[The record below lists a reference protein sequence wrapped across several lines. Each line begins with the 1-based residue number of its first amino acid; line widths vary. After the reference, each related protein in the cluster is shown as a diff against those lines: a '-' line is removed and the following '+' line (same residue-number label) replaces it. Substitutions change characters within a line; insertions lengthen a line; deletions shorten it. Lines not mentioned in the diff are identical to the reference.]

1 MALPADSGGKSASP
15 IAGSVFPVSA
25 AEELLSSLAGV
36 MSSRIVTSGNGQL
49 EAIHVLTSAE
59 VPPKQTVRN
68 VESALMAHF
77 GMKIDHRKISVATT
91 VEQGK
96 SWKVGGGSGSGSGSG
111 SGVGAVER
119 EAAAARR
126 RLYFEDVEVRR
137 SRTKGVTV
145 RVTLKKGDEVYAA
158 EAEGVEHDR
167 AWIDLAALAALT
179 AIAKADGPEAAPL
192 ALYGAKL
199 VEAFEREYVFVG
211 VTVKLGRDTM
221 LLTGSC
227 EVRESA
233 ETASV
238 LAVLDATNRWM
249 THHT

>member
-91 VEQGK
+91 VEPAK
-96 SWKVGGGSGSGSGSG
+96 PWKTGGGSGSGSGI
-111 SGVGAVER
+111 GAVER

-145 RVTLKKGDEVYAA
+145 RVTLKKGDDVFAA

-179 AIAKADGPEAAPL
+179 AIAKADGPDAAPL

-249 THHT
+249 THHS

>member
-1 MALPADSGGKSASP
+1 MALPADSGGKSVSP

-36 MSSRIVTSGNGQL
+36 MSSRIVTGGNGQL
-49 EAIHVLTSAE
+49 EAIHVLTSAD

-91 VEQGK
+91 VEPAK
-96 SWKVGGGSGSGSGSG
+96 PWKTGGGSGGGSGS
-111 SGVGAVER
+111 
-119 EAAAARR
+119 AAMELETTKLRR

-145 RVTLKKGDEVYAA
+145 RVTLKKGDEVVAG

-167 AWIDLAALAALT
+167 AWIDLAALAALA
-179 AIAKADGPEAAPL
+179 AIAKADGPEAVPL

-199 VEAFEREYVFVG
+199 VEAFEREFVFVG

-249 THHT
+249 THHA

>member
-1 MALPADSGGKSASP
+1 MALPADSGGKAGSP

-25 AEELLSSLAGV
+25 AEELLSSLNGV
-36 MSSRIVTSGNGQL
+36 MSSRIVTSGTGTL

-77 GMKIDHRKISVATT
+77 GMKVDHRKISVATT
-91 VEQGK
+91 VEPAKPWK
-96 SWKVGGGSGSGSGSG
+96 SGGGSGSGSGAG
-111 SGVGAVER
+111 QPER
-119 EAAAARR
+119 EVPGVRR
-126 RLYFEDVEVRR
+126 KLTFEDVEVRR
-137 SRTKGVTV
+137 SRTKGMTC
-145 RVTLKKGDEVYAA
+145 RVTLRKGEQLFHG
-158 EAEGVEHDR
+158 EAEGFEHDR
-167 AWIDLAALAALT
+167 AWIDLAAQAALS
-179 AIAKADGPEAAPL
+179 AIAQADGSEAVPL
-192 ALYGAKL
+192 ALYGTKL

-227 EVRESA
+227 EVREST
-233 ETASV
+233 ETASA

-249 THHT
+249 THHA

>member
-1 MALPADSGGKSASP
+1 MALPADSGGKAGSP

-36 MSSRIVTSGNGQL
+36 MSSRIVTSGTGQL
-49 EAIHVLTSAE
+49 EAIHVLTSAD

-91 VEQGK
+91 VEPAKPWK
-96 SWKVGGGSGSGSGSG
+96 SGGGSGSGT
-111 SGVGAVER
+111 GAVER
-119 EAAAARR
+119 EVGTLRR
-126 RLYFEDVEVRR
+126 RLTFEDVEVRR

-145 RVTLKKGDEVYAA
+145 RVTLKKGEELFNG
-158 EAEGVEHDR
+158 EAEGFEHDR
-167 AWIDLAALAALT
+167 AWIDLAAQATLT
-179 AIAKADGPEAAPL
+179 AIAQADGPEAVPL

-233 ETASV
+233 ETASA